1 MDLKN
6 LSPRQVA
13 AVNALSISVLVAL
26 ANYIFIKNWWIA
38 LITLAIL
45 FIIAY
50 SLIYF
55 LLQQFIYRRIKL
67 IYKFIY

>member
-1 MDLKN
+1 MLNFKN

-13 AVNALSISVLVAL
+13 AINAASISVLVAL
-26 ANYIFIKNWWIA
+26 ANYVFIQSLWIA
-38 LITLAIL
+38 VITLVLL

-55 LLQQFIYRRIKL
+55 FLQQFI
-67 IYKFIY
+67 